1 MWEKSGRGKIG
12 LEAYYTGRQLLEDNP
27 YRSRSRP
34 YFELG
39 AMGELILG
47 RISLFINAEDL
58 LDIRQTKYVPLLLP
72 QRAPDGAWTV
82 DAWAP
87 LEGRV
92 IRSEE
97 HTSELQSLMRISY
110 AVFCLKKTK
119 THIKN
124 HTRPIPNI

>member
-72 QRAPDGAWTV
+72 QRAPDGA
-82 DAWAP
+82 
-87 LEGRV
+87 
-92 IRSEE
+92 RSEE
-97 HTSELQSLMRISY
+97 HTSELQSLLRISY
-110 AVFCLKKTK
+110 AVFCLK
-119 THIKN
+119 
-124 HTRPIPNI
+124 